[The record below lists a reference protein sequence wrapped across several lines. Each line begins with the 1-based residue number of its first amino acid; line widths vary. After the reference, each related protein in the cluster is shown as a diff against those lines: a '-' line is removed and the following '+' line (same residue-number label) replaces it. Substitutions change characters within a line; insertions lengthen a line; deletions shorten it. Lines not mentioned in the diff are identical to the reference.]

1 VEIRQE
7 VDVGSGGHEGKE
19 GGREGGREGRT
30 IHEPRTPLVSDGL
43 GPLLELVGGE
53 GGREGGKGRTIHE
66 PRTPLVSDG
75 LGPLLELVGGEDLE
89 EGLLGPLPVDHEG
102 ADRAP
107 AGREGEGEG
116 GREGGR

>member
-1 VEIRQE
+1 MEEWRVEIRQE

-19 GGREGGREGRT
+19 GGREGGRE
-30 IHEPRTPLVSDGL
+30 
-43 GPLLELVGGE
+43 
-53 GGREGGKGRTIHE
+53 GRTIHE